1 MNQAQYEMKKTAR
14 TRRYELRER
23 GRAGKEG
30 YLAGKIAARR
40 RYFAQK
46 REATDSRFEGKKQ
59 ARINMGMQKMDK
71 KAASFS
77 AKTARWNKGWDKM
90 RAKWEARTRKFN
102 RR

>member
-1 MNQAQYEMKKTAR
+1 MNQAQYELQKAAR
-14 TRRYELRER
+14 TRRNEMRKR

-30 YLAGKIAARR
+30 YLARKIMARR

-46 REATDSRFEGKKQ
+46 REATDSRFEGIKQ
-59 ARINMGMQKMDK
+59 ARIDRGMQKMDK
-71 KAASFS
+71 KAVKFS

-90 RAKWEARTRKFN
+90 RVKWEARI